1 MDLIALSSTAEFSES
16 SFDHDPA
23 VQPSAFEANPDAMDT
38 DASDRE
44 AQRFG
49 RTRTNQR
56 NRLLFAFG
64 SVGILAAPGYG

>member
-1 MDLIALSSTAEFSES
+1 MLSLSSTAKFSES
-16 SFDHDPA
+16 SFDHDA
-23 VQPSAFEANPDAMDT
+23 VVQPSAFEANPGAIDG

-56 NRLLFAFG
+56 NRLLFGFG
-64 SVGILAAPGYG
+64 SVGILAAPGYR